1 VSACDPCYNQRAME
15 GRSSPAASGE
25 PQGAVEPAEPRH
37 SAPSPAELKARRVL
51 IGGLVA
57 AAVLLVAVVVTLIV
71 LAIDAYQGA
80 QAGAGPSPGAVVI
93 EILRDAAIVIVGF
106 ESIII
111 GALLIILVLLLQ
123 SLIVLFRDEIGPALD
138 AANETLATVRGT
150 TRFVSE
156 KVVSPLM
163 KWSSYLAGVRRILRA
178 IGGLREDEE

>member
-1 VSACDPCYNQRAME
+1 ME
-15 GRSSPAASGE
+15 GRGAPAPGHSSPGAKE
-25 PQGAVEPAEPRH
+25 PPVSSR
-37 SAPSPAELKARRVL
+37 SAPSPAELKARRILV
-51 IGGLVA
+51 GGLVA
-57 AAVLLVAVVVTLIV
+57 AAVLLAALVVVLAI

-80 QAGAGPSPGAVVI
+80 RAGAGPTAGAVVI

-111 GALLIILVLLLQ
+111 GILLIVLVLLVQ

-150 TRFVSE
+150 TRFVSN

-163 KWSSYLAGVRRILRA
+163 KWSGYLAGVRRILA
-178 IGGLREDEE
+178 ALGALREDEE